1 LNLGGEQSGHVVF
14 LDHATTGDGTVAA
27 LAIVAAML
35 RVGQPLSTLAG
46 IFEPSPQ
53 ELINV
58 RVNKKVPLDELP
70 TVQAVIAEVEAT
82 LGSGGRVLVRYSGTE
97 LKARVMI
104 EGDDAGTIRA
114 MAERIADALHRAL
127 A

>member
-1 LNLGGEQSGHVVF
+1 MNLTEYAVHDATGLAHLVARKEVTPRELAQLALKAIEAVNPQVNAVVETYPDRIEA
-14 LDHATTGDGTVAA
+14 LD
-27 LAIVAAML
+27 
-35 RVGQPLSTLAG
+35 
-46 IFEPSPQ
+46 
-53 ELINV
+53 
-58 RVNKKVPLDELP
+58 
-70 TVQAVIAEVEAT
+70 EAT